1 MPRRPEP
8 PRLTR
13 VLGCRAATGTV
24 WELISRP
31 DRWSEWSLYVR
42 GAEGLGDPEVKAG
55 AKGRVI
61 VAGGLKVPAEILEVE
76 PGRSWSWK
84 VGGVIVDH
92 VVEPDGHGSRLSMPV
107 RSAGPAWAPVALA
120 YAPIVDLFTS
130 RIVAIAEAEAETK
143 GAG

>member
-1 MPRRPEP
+1 VE
-8 PRLTR
+8 
-13 VLGCRAATGTV
+13 
-24 WELISRP
+24 
-31 DRWSEWSLYVR
+31 
-42 GAEGLGDPEVKAG
+42 AG

-92 VVEPDGHGSRLSMPV
+92 VVEPDGDGCRLSMPV
-107 RSAGPAWAPVALA
+107 RSSGSFWAPLALA
-120 YAPIVDLFTS
+120 YAPIVGLFTG
-130 RIVAIAEAEAETK
+130 RIVEVAEAETR